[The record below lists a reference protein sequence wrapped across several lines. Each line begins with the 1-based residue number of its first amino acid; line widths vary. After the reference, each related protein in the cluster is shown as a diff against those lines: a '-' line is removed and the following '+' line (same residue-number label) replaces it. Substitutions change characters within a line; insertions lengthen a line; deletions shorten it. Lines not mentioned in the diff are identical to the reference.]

1 MPPPIDPETIYTKQ
15 SCIGRCSGPWALAA
29 EALVR
34 YSKGKSKTF
43 HINVLVQQIADLIR
57 MISLDRRTG
66 ESVAIKII
74 DVENAEDDVDDI
86 IKEIAI
92 LSELKSPYVTKYHG
106 SYLKGSHLWII
117 MEFCAGGSCHGL
129 LRPGVIH
136 EEYIAIILRELLRGL
151 DYLHSDQK
159 LHRDIKA
166 ANILLSASGQVKLA
180 DFGVSGQLS
189 ATMTKKNTFVGTPFW
204 MAPEVIKQSG
214 YDYKADIW
222 SLGITAIELACGDP
236 PYADIHPMKV
246 LFLIP
251 KNPPPTLTGDFSKP
265 FKQFVELCLRR
276 DPKERPSAKELLE
289 HPFVKRAKRTSYLTE
304 LIERAERWQIT
315 HRGQED
321 DDEYDEYD
329 DREAD
334 QTAKDRT
341 QEKEDLWDFGTVRP
355 VGKSHASPLRP
366 VTKGPDSNARTNET
380 EEWDLCDAAPQQAG
394 TTQTQL
400 HAQVIPAEP
409 ANPAFNVSPTKTPLP
424 PSAPSS
430 PLKQRPSQ
438 TVLPPR
444 KVVSPV
450 ATKTAVD
457 SPSIR
462 ELNGQY
468 TQATPQYP
476 GKLDTTSPANSGSV
490 VSNQGTPSK
499 QSSLIPLHDQPR
511 TPSGQILHRPTPL
524 SRAIADSLGQKPQ
537 SPRIPQAALP
547 LGHQPQSPRVPQIA
561 LPRHTDPLQQGK
573 PVSGLKSKRATANRA
588 EAFPRPL
595 PEAERA
601 TACGTVILPA
611 LRAAMDRRRN
621 HLVRLEPGRNPND
634 PPPTPE
640 QEKDFDRSVRIHH
653 GLEKVAEDIARA
665 FSNLHHWDMESPV
678 DMGGG
683 VDAVLD
689 AFLEE
694 VLVRLQPNTGV

>member
-15 SCIGRCSGPWALAA
+15 TCIGGGSFGK
-29 EALVR
+29 VF
-34 YSKGKSKTF
+34 KG
-43 HINVLVQQIADLIR
+43 
-57 MISLDRRTG
+57 LDKRTG

-106 SYLKGSHLWII
+106 SYLKGSNLWII

-166 ANILLSASGQVKLA
+166 ANVLLSASGQVKLA

-251 KNPPPTLTGDFSKP
+251 KNPPPTLVGDFSKP

-289 HPFVKRAKRTSYLTE
+289 HPFVKRAKRTTYLTE

-315 HRGQED
+315 HRGQDD
-321 DDEYDEYD
+321 DDEYDGYD

-355 VGKSHASPLRP
+355 VGQAHAPPLRP
-366 VTKGPDSNARTNET
+366 MVKASETDARTNET
-380 EEWDLCDAAPQQAG
+380 EEWDLCDTAPRQAATP
-394 TTQTQL
+394 QTQS
-400 HAQVIPAEP
+400 HAQVTP

-430 PLKQRPSQ
+430 PLKQRPSEIA
-438 TVLPPR
+438 LPSR
-444 KVVSPV
+444 KVASPV
-450 ATKTAVD
+450 ASRPAVD
-457 SPSIR
+457 NPPTR
-462 ELNGQY
+462 GLNEQY
-468 TQATPQYP
+468 AQAATHYP
-476 GKLDTTSPANSGSV
+476 GKIDTGSPAKPSSA
-490 VSNQGTPSK
+490 VSNQGTPFK
-499 QSSLIPLHDQPR
+499 QLSSVPLQGQYR
-511 TPSGQILHRPTPL
+511 TPSGQNVHKPSPL
-524 SRAIADSLGQKPQ
+524 SRAIADYSRKKPQ
-537 SPRIPQAALP
+537 SPRIPQAAFP
-547 LGHQPQSPRVPQIA
+547 LGQQPQSPRIPQVA
-561 LPRHTDPLQQGK
+561 LPRHTEPLQHTK
-573 PVSGLKSKRATANRA
+573 PVSGLKSKRAPANMDDR
-588 EAFPRPL
+588 AFPHRSTPPTPTSSDQKRASRPL

-601 TACGTVILPA
+601 TACGSVILPA

-621 HLVRLEPGRNPND
+621 HLIRLEPGRNPND
-634 PPPTPE
+634 PPATPE
-640 QEKDFDRSVRIHH
+640 QEKEFDRSVRIHH

-665 FSNLHHWDMESPV
+665 FNSLHHWDMERPV

-694 VLVRLQPNTGV
+694 VLVRLQPTTDT

>member
-1 MPPPIDPETIYTKQ
+1 MH
-15 SCIGRCSGPWALAA
+15 R
-29 EALVR
+29 V
-34 YSKGKSKTF
+34 
-43 HINVLVQQIADLIR
+43 
-57 MISLDRRTG
+57 DRRTG
-66 ESVAIKII
+66 EAVAIKII

-106 SYLKGSHLWII
+106 SYLKGSNLWII
-117 MEFCAGGSCHGL
+117 MEFCSGGSCHGL

-151 DYLHSDQK
+151 DYLHTDKK

-251 KNPPPTLTGDFSKP
+251 KNPPPVLNGDFSKP

-276 DPKERPSAKELLE
+276 DPKERPTAKELLE
-289 HPFVKRAKRTSYLTE
+289 HPFVKRAKRTTYLTE

-315 HRGQED
+315 HQDQD
-321 DDEYDEYD
+321 DDDDGYGYDAEPEQTMQ
-329 DREAD
+329 DRS
-334 QTAKDRT
+334 

-355 VGKSHASPLRP
+355 VGKGPAPPLRHM
-366 VTKGPDSNARTNET
+366 KSNEQNARANMT
-380 EEWDLCDAAPQQAG
+380 EDWDLGDETPGQASTSRPQPQPIAAPSPF
-394 TTQTQL
+394 
-400 HAQVIPAEP
+400 HA
-409 ANPAFNVSPTKTPLP
+409 SPTKTPLP

-430 PLKQRPSQ
+430 PLKQRASQ
-438 TVLPPR
+438 TALPPR
-444 KVVSPV
+444 KV
-450 ATKTAVD
+450 TAK
-457 SPSIR
+457 PSR
-462 ELNGQY
+462 PADDNPAARGLNEQY
-468 TQATPQYP
+468 AQAALSYASRAETPP
-476 GKLDTTSPANSGSV
+476 AKPSPAV
-490 VSNQGTPSK
+490 RDQGITAQ
-499 QSSLIPLHDQPR
+499 QSSTNISEVYR
-511 TPSGQILHRPTPL
+511 TPSGQIVRKPASSSRPVE
-524 SRAIADSLGQKPQ
+524 PQ
-537 SPRIPQAALP
+537 GPAPQP
-547 LGHQPQSPRVPQIA
+547 PPHSPRVSQPG
-561 LPRHTDPLQQGK
+561 LPRQTETLQQARPG
-573 PVSGLKSKRATANRA
+573 SGLKSKRAPSNMEERPFNRSTPPTPNS
-588 EAFPRPL
+588 PRPL
-595 PEAERA
+595 PDDRV
-601 TACGTVILPA
+601 TACGSVILPA
-611 LRAAMDRRRN
+611 LRAAMDRRRR
-621 HLVRLEPGRNPND
+621 HLVRLEPGRNPGE
-634 PPPTPE
+634 PPATPE
-640 QEKDFDRSVRIHH
+640 EEQIFDRSVRVHR
-653 GLEKVAEDIARA
+653 GMEQVAEEIARS
-665 FSNLHHWDMESPV
+665 FSNLQRWDMEDSI

-694 VLVRLQPNTGV
+694 VLVRLQPN